1 MRGRLSGT
9 PETRGRDRGGREP
22 GAMRSPV
29 SAGLGRSLLRPG
41 VLASLLALATLLA
54 GGAGFALGVSGP
66 ERWLPRLA
74 PECCVVRS
82 LAVRGAVRVAPAE
95 IARASAIAA
104 GTPLAGLDPD
114 AVAAR
119 VARHPW
125 IAEVRAASVAPDRL
139 VVAVVEREP
148 AAVVRLAGEDWL
160 VDAGGTPFVP
170 VAGEAEPGL
179 PRLAGAED
187 AAPGRADG
195 RLAGGIAIAR
205 ALRGRGLP
213 EAREVGLADARPGAA
228 PTLRLA
234 EPTASVL
241 LGAGELDAKLVRLAA
256 LLDARLPEVAAATSI
271 DLRFGD
277 RLVLRSEGSPDG
289 DAAATRG
296 GAAPP

>member
-1 MRGRLSGT
+1 MRAPVS
-9 PETRGRDRGGREP
+9 GGR
-22 GAMRSPV
+22 V
-29 SAGLGRSLLRPG
+29 LRPG
-41 VLASLLALATLLA
+41 VVRPLLALATLLA
-54 GGAGFALGVSGP
+54 GSAGFAVGVAGP

-82 LAVRGAVRVAPAE
+82 LGVRGAVRVAPAE
-95 IARASAIAA
+95 IARASVVAA
-104 GTPLAGLDPD
+104 GTPLASVDPG

-125 IAEVRAASVAPDRL
+125 IAEARAASVAPDRL
-139 VVAVVEREP
+139 VVSVVEREP
-148 AAVVRLAGEDWL
+148 AAVVHLAGEDWL
-160 VDAGGTPFVP
+160 VDSGGTPFVP
-170 VAGEAEPGL
+170 VAGEAGSGL

-187 AAPGRADG
+187 AAPGHADG
-195 RLAGGIAIAR
+195 RLAEGIAIAR
-205 ALRGRGLP
+205 ALRARGLP
-213 EAREVGLADARPGAA
+213 EARQVGLADAHPGVA

-234 EPTASVL
+234 EPTGSVL

-256 LLDARLPEVAAATSI
+256 LLDAQLPEVATATSI

-296 GAAPP
+296 GAAPPERGGGPEGPAGAARVP